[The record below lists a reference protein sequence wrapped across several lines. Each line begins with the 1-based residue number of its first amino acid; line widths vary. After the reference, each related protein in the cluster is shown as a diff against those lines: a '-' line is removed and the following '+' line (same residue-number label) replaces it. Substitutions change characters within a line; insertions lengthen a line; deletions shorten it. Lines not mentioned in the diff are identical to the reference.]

1 MLRAVTEPQIV
12 GDNGGIWSDG
22 DRAVEGLPQRDRG
35 VGAGCAGRGVPLAAH
50 HRRRD
55 AEAGETTL
63 AFTTLLL
70 ILVRTGLTRLP
81 DLMPD
86 GHFEYLVEPG
96 VLPACLSEFVGDV
109 AGGRTT
115 TA

>member
-1 MLRAVTEPQIV
+1 MMASGAAGTARLRASRSATGEWVLGVLV
-12 GDNGGIWSDG
+12 GVSRLLLTI
-22 DRAVEGLPQRDRG
+22 GL
-35 VGAGCAGRGVPLAAH
+35 
-50 HRRRD
+50 RD

-70 ILVRTGLTRLP
+70 ILVHTGLTRLP

-86 GHFEYLVEPG
+86 GHFEYLAEPG
-96 VLPACLSEFVGDV
+96 VLPACLSEFVGDA